1 MDRIV
6 PFAIRNWRVTL
17 GILFFILLGGIAAL
31 GRLPLD
37 AEPDIPVPFIS
48 VSVVL
53 PGVSPTDAERLL
65 IRPLET
71 ELKSIDGL
79 KQMDGI
85 ASNNVAI
92 VALEFEASF
101 DEDQALT
108 DVLEAVNRARA
119 EFPEE
124 AKEPVVREASTS
136 TLPIFVVNL
145 FGDVPERTLQQTAK
159 ALQQRIESIPSVLQ
173 ANITGERTDL
183 LEAVVDP
190 TLLESAGI
198 TFDELA
204 VAVQR
209 NNTLVTAGAL
219 EASGGQFNVKLP
231 GLIEDA
237 DDLAELVVRSDRSG
251 AVVRMSDIAT
261 VRRTYKDPQNY
272 ARYNGNPSVGLEV
285 SKRNGE
291 NIIDTI
297 ELVKAEVEAF
307 QASPSWPDTISV
319 EYSQDKSRYIFDM
332 VKSLSSSIINAI
344 LLVFIVCL
352 IALGIRSA
360 LFVGF
365 AIPGSFLIALF
376 LFWVQGETINMMIL
390 FGLIL
395 SVGVLVDSAIVI
407 IEYADRKL
415 SEGLPAKEAYQLAG
429 QRMFWPIVSSTAT
442 TLAAFAP
449 LLFWESITGKFMAY
463 FPLTMIYVLSASVL
477 MALVFLPTLGA
488 LLVGLQERGKIWRMV
503 SWLGAALGAIGVFI
517 VWSAVMNPLLG
528 FLPGAVLGLLRL
540 VATIAAFLGL
550 LVLTYSQPLGGW
562 IERMEA
568 RSIEKARPKADPQ
581 ALALAGEGGDPGSV
595 RGFTGVYVRAIQT
608 MIRFPLVVLGATIA
622 LCIAIVMVFMASMKG
637 PPPKPVEFFTQN
649 PSDQVYIFVRA
660 RGNQTPDAQ
669 RQIGLEVERRIE
681 AAQIEGIEGVYVVA
695 GAGAGQSDGMSDG
708 LSDTPGDAVVKVF
721 FQLEDFADRRGV
733 LTIMDDIRT
742 AVADMPGVIPEVT
755 AGSMGPPIG
764 KDIGIEFTARDRAL
778 AAQAAKATME
788 FLGEVEGVVDIEST
802 LPLPG
807 VEYQLV
813 VDREEAG
820 RLGLDINRIGS
831 TVSLIT
837 EGTLVGFF
845 RPLDNDEEVDIRI
858 RLPEAARGVRA
869 LDELRIQTPQGAV
882 PLSSVVTR
890 QARPREDSIERR
902 NQFAVYEVK
911 ANTAD
916 GYAPNLQVEEVRE
929 WLSAEGTLPEGV
941 NWRFLGQA
949 EENAEA
955 AAFFQVALAA
965 IIFMMGVILL
975 LQFNSFYHVVL
986 TLSAVV
992 LSVFGVILGLSFYP
1006 YVSMVLT
1013 LTGVIALMGI
1023 VVNNNIVLID
1033 TYQRLLERGSNPVDA
1048 AIRTAAQR
1056 LRPVL
1061 LTTVTTVVGLM
1072 PLVLGFD
1079 ADVTSGTFDS
1089 RGSQTS
1095 DIWKPLSYAIVTGLS
1110 FATVLTLILTPVLL
1124 AAPYVWRQRLRRWM
1138 GRDSRAPVQPIAA
1151 PAE

>member
-1 MDRIV
+1 MDTIV
-6 PFAIRNWRVTL
+6 PFAIRNWRVTI
-17 GILFFILLGGIAAL
+17 GILFFILLGGIMAL

-37 AEPDIPVPFIS
+37 AEPDIPVPFIN
-48 VSVVL
+48 VRVVL

-71 ELKSIDGL
+71 EMKSIDGL
-79 KQMDGI
+79 KQMDGV
-85 ASNNVAI
+85 AANNVAYMI
-92 VALEFEASF
+92 LEFEASF
-101 DEDQALT
+101 DQDQALT
-108 DVLEAVNRARA
+108 DVLEAVDRARA

-124 AKEPVVREASTS
+124 AKEPVVKEASTA

-145 FGDVPERTLQQTAK
+145 FGDVPERTLQETAK
-159 ALQQRIESIPSVLQ
+159 ELQQRLESIDSVLE
-173 ANITGERTDL
+173 ANISGERTDL

-204 VAVQR
+204 AAVSR

-219 EASGGQFNVKLP
+219 ETNNGQFNVKLP
-231 GLIEDA
+231 GLIENQQ
-237 DDLAELVVRSDRSG
+237 DLADIVVRRDASG
-251 AVVRMSDIAT
+251 AVVTMDDIAI
-261 VRRTYKDPQNY
+261 VRRTYKDPQSF
-272 ARYNGNPSVGLEV
+272 ARYNNRPSVSLEV

-297 ELVKAEVEAF
+297 ERVKTVVEDY
-307 QASPSWPDTISV
+307 QASEDWPQTIQV

-352 IALGIRSA
+352 VALGIRSA

-415 SEGLPAKEAYQLAG
+415 AEGLSAREAYQMAG
-429 QRMFWPIVSSTAT
+429 QRMFWPIISSTAT
-442 TLAAFAP
+442 TLAAFLP
-449 LLFWESITGKFMAY
+449 LLFWETITGKFMAY

-477 MALVFLPTLGA
+477 MALIFLPTLGA
-488 LLVGLQERGKIWRMV
+488 LFVGLQEKL
-503 SWLGAALGAIGVFI
+503 SKK
-517 VWSAVMNPLLG
+517 P
-528 FLPGAVLGLLRL
+528 
-540 VATIAAFLGL
+540 VAE
-550 LVLTYSQPLGGW
+550 VN
-562 IERMEA
+562 E
-568 RSIEKARPKADPQ
+568 Q
-581 ALALAGEGGDPGSV
+581 ALALAGEGGDPAKLTGP
-595 RGFTGVYVRAIQT
+595 TGVYVRFIKRLV
-608 MIRFPLVVLGATIA
+608 RFPLAVLGATIA
-622 LCIAIVMVFMASMKG
+622 LCVVIVMAFGASMQG
-637 PPPKPVEFFTQN
+637 PPPKPVEFFTQT

-660 RGNQTPDAQ
+660 RGNQTPEAF
-669 RQIGLEVERRIE
+669 RQIGIDVEERIN
-681 AAQIEGIEGVYVVA
+681 AARIEGIEGVYVVA
-695 GAGAGQSDGMSDG
+695 GGNGAASGGGLNDG
-708 LSDTPGDAVVKVF
+708 LADTPGDAVVKVF
-721 FQLEDFADRRGV
+721 FQLEDFSDRRGV
-733 LTIMDDIRT
+733 LTIMDDIRA

-764 KDIGIEFTARDRAL
+764 KDIGIEFTGTDRRVVAEAARR
-778 AAQAAKATME
+778 AQAH
-788 FLGEVEGVVDIEST
+788 LGTIEGVIDVESS

-807 VEYQLV
+807 LEWQLA

-831 TVSLIT
+831 TVSFVT
-837 EGTLVGFF
+837 EGALVGFY
-845 RPLDNDEEVDIRI
+845 RPLDSDEEVDIRI
-858 RLPEAARGVRA
+858 RLPREARDIQA
-869 LDELRIQTPQGAV
+869 LDRLRIQTPTGSV
-882 PLSSVVTR
+882 PLSSVVER
-890 QARPREDSIERR
+890 QAKPREDSITRR
-902 NQFAVYEVK
+902 NQAAVYEVK

-916 GYAPNLQVEEVRE
+916 GYAPNLQVEAVRD
-929 WLSAEGTLPEGV
+929 WLDTDGNLPDGV
-941 NWRFLGQA
+941 DYRFLGQA

-955 AAFFQVALAA
+955 AAFGQAALAA

-992 LSVFGVILGLSFYP
+992 LSVFGVLLGLTFYP

-1013 LTGVIALMGI
+1013 MTGVIALMGI

-1033 TYQRLLERGSNPVDA
+1033 TYQRLLERGLDPIDA
-1048 AIRTAAQR
+1048 SVRTAAQR

-1061 LTTVTTVVGLM
+1061 LTTITTVVGLM
-1072 PLVLGFD
+1072 PLVIGFD
-1079 ADVTSGTFDS
+1079 ADVTRGTFDA

-1095 DIWKPLSYAIVTGLS
+1095 EIWKPLSYAIVTGLS

-1124 AAPYVWRQRLRRWM
+1124 AAPYVWKQRLKRWT
-1138 GRDSRAPVQPIAA
+1138 GRASAPRTPVAQ

>member
-17 GILFFILLGGIAAL
+17 GILFFILLGGVFAL

-37 AEPDIPVPFIS
+37 AEPDIPVPFVS
-48 VSVVL
+48 VQVVL
-53 PGVSPTDAERLL
+53 PGVSPTDSERLL

-79 KQMDGI
+79 KQMDGV
-85 ASNNVAI
+85 AANNVGYVI
-92 VALEFEASF
+92 LEFEPSF
-101 DEDQALT
+101 DQDQALS

-124 AKEPVVREASTS
+124 AKEPVVRESSMAS
-136 TLPIFVVNL
+136 LPVFVVNL
-145 FGDVPERTLQQTAK
+145 FGDVPERTLQETAK
-159 ALQQRIESIPSVLQ
+159 ALQQRVESIASVLE
-173 ANITGERTDL
+173 ANISGERTDL
-183 LEAVVDP
+183 LEALVDP

-209 NNTLVTAGAL
+209 NNSLVTAGAL
-219 EASGGQFNVKLP
+219 ETSGGQFNVKLP

-237 DDLAELVVRSDRSG
+237 DDLANLVVRSDASG
-251 AVVRMSDIAT
+251 AVVRMSDIAV
-261 VRRTYKDPQNY
+261 VRRTYKDAQNF
-272 ARYNGNPSVGLEV
+272 ARYNSNPSVSLEV

-297 ELVKAEVEAF
+297 NLVKAEVEAF
-307 QASPSWPDTISV
+307 QASPSWPATIQV

-332 VKSLSSSIINAI
+332 VRSLSSSIINAI
-344 LLVFIVCL
+344 ILVFIVCL
-352 IALGIRSA
+352 IALGVRSA

-415 SEGLPAKEAYQLAG
+415 AEGLPAREAYQMAG
-429 QRMFWPIVSSTAT
+429 QRMFWPIISSTAT
-442 TLAAFAP
+442 TLAAFLP

-488 LLVGLQERGKIWRMV
+488 LFVGLQERIKGGK
-503 SWLGAALGAIGVFI
+503 
-517 VWSAVMNPLLG
+517 
-528 FLPGAVLGLLRL
+528 
-540 VATIAAFLGL
+540 VAP
-550 LVLTYSQPLGGW
+550 VDQ
-562 IERMEA
+562 
-568 RSIEKARPKADPQ
+568 Q
-581 ALALAGEGGDPGSV
+581 ALALAGEGGDPAAL
-595 RGFTGVYVRAIQT
+595 RGFTGTYVRAIKSL
-608 MIRFPLVVLGATIA
+608 IRFPLLVLAATIA
-622 LCIAIVMVFMASMKG
+622 LCIGIIFAFIASVQG
-637 PPPKPVEFFTQN
+637 PPPKPVEFFTQT

-660 RGNQTPDAQ
+660 RGNQTPEAQ
-669 RQIGLEVERRIE
+669 RQIGLDVERRIN
-681 AAQIEGIEGVYVVA
+681 AANIEGIEGVYVVA
-695 GAGAGQSDGMSDG
+695 GPAAAAGGNESDG
-708 LSDTPGDAVVKVF
+708 LADTPGDAVVKVF

-733 LTIMDDIRT
+733 LEIMDDIRV

-764 KDIGIEFTARDRAL
+764 KDIGIEFTARDRML
-778 AAQAAKATME
+778 AAQAASATLG
-788 FLGEVEGVVDIEST
+788 FLRGMEGVIDVEST

-807 VEYQLV
+807 IEWQLT

-831 TVSLIT
+831 TVSFVT
-837 EGTLVGFF
+837 EGALVGFF

-858 RLPEAARGVRA
+858 RLPETARGVRA
-869 LDELRIQTPQGAV
+869 LDELRIQTPQGSV
-882 PLSSVVTR
+882 PLSSVVKR
-890 QARPREDSIERR
+890 EARPREDSIARR
-902 NQFAVYEVK
+902 DQFAVYEVK
-911 ANTAD
+911 ANTAE

-929 WLSAEGTLPEGV
+929 WLETSGALPEGV

-986 TLSAVV
+986 TLSAVI
-992 LSVFGVILGLSFYP
+992 LSVFGVILGLTFYP

-1033 TYQRLLERGSNPVDA
+1033 TYQRLLERGSDPVDA

-1061 LTTVTTVVGLM
+1061 LTTITTVVGLM
-1072 PLVLGFD
+1072 PLVIGFD
-1079 ADVTSGTFDS
+1079 ANMLTGSFDA

-1124 AAPYVWRQRLRRWM
+1124 AAPHVLKGRLARWTGRR
-1138 GRDSRAPVQPIAA
+1138 RKVADTALPA